1 MWRQVLVFDANV
13 ALSGSEGETLAVVRG
28 LIALGTVVAGLTFA
42 APAYASAPTTG
53 AGARA
58 RSPSVSITST
68 READGNIIQVRELTG
83 TVTGTLNGTFAE
95 QVRGVIHPSGLVTFH
110 GVMTFDGAVAGCGSG
125 TVTIGLSGLG
135 VTGAPVT
142 VAAIRVIDQA
152 SSTLGVKGVGT
163 VTQDGP
169 LLSYEVRY
177 HC

>member
-1 MWRQVLVFDANV
+1 VWRQVLVFDANV

-53 AGARA
+53 AG
-58 RSPSVSITST
+58 SGVITSVSITST